1 MRDPIMSY
9 NHSTTFLSQ
18 LWRNY
23 PAHLLEDAAYF
34 RSYSYG
40 RSGDLNGLL
49 CPPRSTYLQSF
60 PHHHHTHFHLYRRH
74 RMAARSTAMDSNITL
89 WQFLL
94 ELLLNNQHQNII
106 HWTSQE
112 GEFKLVNAEEVAR
125 LWGLRKNKQNMNY
138 DKLSRALRY
147 YYDKNIIKK
156 SLGQKFVY
164 KFVSFPEIVKT
175 ETKVPFKVKME
186 SLAHEYGQR
195 VLPHFA
201 SYNPQ
206 EIKASQDAALK
217 YSLQKQQS
225 SQQTHHGPKS
235 RHSAESE
242 EKSFMKHEKSFA
254 KHDPPFLKHDV
265 PLTKHEASDDEN
277 RARQRSADQE
287 KRSPERLSPR
297 ELRERE
303 RERDERE
310 RDREMRENMDPHRLS
325 THAPGLSH
333 QLIAPPP
340 SHHHHHHHLHVP
352 LHHHHAHHSFGHRS
366 EDDDISRIPRP
377 WQPLYLEP
385 SHPYRDREPLAAPPP
400 PRTSSSGSSCHNIHS
415 AMYSSGSK
423 PEIRVCSPRG
433 RSASPIISHGR
444 RDFSPHRSN
453 PSPPMTP
460 MNLVKTTP
468 SSSSSM
474 TPPSTMIAT
483 SSRSSSPLSLVPL
496 NYSSN
501 HLTTS
506 SPTRASST
514 APTKPK
520 PSPISLGV
528 PPSLSSG
535 PLTNSPL
542 TPASTQ
548 MSILSPTAKHP
559 MSAYHA
565 IPTPL
570 FLSSPMHPVHFWTS
584 LSPVTTLSPRMNS
597 SGSAFQFPGFLSGG
611 LTFSPLMGSFT
622 ASSTSGVDN
631 LGTPGLVSTPTRTI
645 PVL

>member
-1 MRDPIMSY
+1 MAGVD
-9 NHSTTFLSQ
+9 
-18 LWRNY
+18 
-23 PAHLLEDAAYF
+23 
-34 RSYSYG
+34 
-40 RSGDLNGLL
+40 SGDGWSLVT
-49 CPPRSTYLQSF
+49 CAS
-60 PHHHHTHFHLYRRH
+60 
-74 RMAARSTAMDSNITL
+74 AMDSNITL

-201 SYNPQ
+201 SYNPH
-206 EIKASQDAALK
+206 EIKASQDAALQ

-225 SQQTHHGPKS
+225 SPQSQPVQQA
-235 RHSAESE
+235 RHVTDSD
-242 EKSFMKHEKSFA
+242 EKKA
-254 KHDPPFLKHDV
+254 FLKH
-265 PLTKHEASDDEN
+265 EAPETEERIS
-277 RARQRSADQE
+277 RRSVEPE
-287 KRSPERLSPR
+287 KRSPERILQR
-297 ELRERE
+297 EQRDRERE
-303 RERDERE
+303 REERE
-310 RDREMRENMDPHRLS
+310 RDREMRENLDPHRLS
-325 THAPGLSH
+325 SQHSVTNHHHHH

-340 SHHHHHHHLHVP
+340 SHVSTHHHHLHVP
-352 LHHHHAHHSFGHRS
+352 LHHHPHHAHHHHHPHHAHRS
-366 EDDDISRIPRP
+366 DDEDLSRIPRP
-377 WQPLYLEP
+377 WQPLYLNHEP
-385 SHPYRDREPLAAPPP
+385 SHPYRDREPLLAPP
-400 PRTSSSGSSCHNIHS
+400 PRTSSSGSNSSIGSGHNVHG
-415 AMYSSGSK
+415 SSVYGSSSK

-433 RSASPIISHGR
+433 RSASPVISHGR

-453 PSPPMTP
+453 PSPPMTA
-460 MNLVKTTP
+460 MNLVKTST

-474 TPPSTMIAT
+474 TPPSSTIAT
-483 SSRSSSPLSLVPL
+483 SSRSSSPLPPLPL

-501 HLTTS
+501 HLSTS
-506 SPTRASST
+506 SPTRPSISASSST
-514 APTKPK
+514 APSKPK

-528 PPSLSSG
+528 PSLGSG
-535 PLTNSPL
+535 PLANSPL
-542 TPASTQ
+542 TPVSTQ

-559 MSAYHA
+559 ISAYHA
-565 IPTPL
+565 LPTPL

-597 SGSAFQFPGFLSGG
+597 SGSAFQFPGFFNG
-611 LTFSPLMGSFT
+611 LTFSPLVGSFT
-622 ASSTSGVDN
+622 ASTTSGVDN